1 MKQQKVFNWKY
12 YSIHFVFWISSNDR
26 KPAVRARPVVCFG
39 SASRTSH
46 FNTSV
51 SDSGKT
57 DCRLASA
64 EAVFFDDD
72 LILYPVLQLTHM
84 RDDRYQTVALG
95 QACESLYCLL
105 QRFL

>member
-26 KPAVRARPVVCFG
+26 KPTVLARPVVSFG

-46 FNTSV
+46 FNTTV
-51 SDSGKT
+51 SNSGKA
-57 DCRLASA
+57 DGRLASA

-72 LILYPVLQLTHM
+72 LIFY
-84 RDDRYQTVALG
+84 
-95 QACESLYCLL
+95 S
-105 QRFL
+105 FF